1 MIEPLVAMPAA
12 CGPRGM
18 APLRKRFT
26 NEQDLAQAIE
36 PFVVAASYLPAVK
49 SITSKYVAQQK
60 FLVQELYKLHANLAF
75 KQSMLVKIHAKFF
88 DDHRTTWQLPAGDR
102 DAWSTTMA
110 LRLRCVC
117 RFVAQ
122 AMRKKTQAAWVS
134 QVLNLGEEQAVSQRG
149 HTGVEMQ
156 AEETQTL
163 LDSHGEEE
171 GEEEDDVTNEKP
183 EAS

>member
-1 MIEPLVAMPAA
+1 MQYGQHKCLAQMIEPLVAMPAA

-75 KQSMLVKIHAKFF
+75 KQTMLVKIHAKFF
-88 DDHRTTWQLPAGDR
+88 DDHCTTWQLAASDR

-117 RFVAQ
+117 KFVAQ
-122 AMRKKTQAAWVS
+122 AMRKKKS
-134 QVLNLGEEQAVSQRG
+134 GRLGLPGAQLGQGA
-149 HTGVEMQ
+149 
-156 AEETQTL
+156 
-163 LDSHGEEE
+163 GEPY
-171 GEEEDDVTNEKP
+171 GC
-183 EAS
+183 

>member
-1 MIEPLVAMPAA
+1 
-12 CGPRGM
+12 M

-134 QVLNLGEEQAVSQRG
+134 QVLNLGEEQAVSKRG

-156 AEETQTL
+156 AKETQTRLETQTL
-163 LDSHGEEE
+163 LAAE

-183 EAS
+183 KAVLPSY

>member
-1 MIEPLVAMPAA
+1 MQYEQNKCLAQMIEPLVAMPAA

-75 KQSMLVKIHAKFF
+75 KQSMFVKIHAKIF
-88 DDHRTTWQLPAGDR
+88 DDHRTHGSSPPPIGMHGPRQWHCDSAAFAG
-102 DAWSTTMA
+102 SS
-110 LRLRCVC
+110 LR
-117 RFVAQ
+117 
-122 AMRKKTQAAWVS
+122 
-134 QVLNLGEEQAVSQRG
+134 
-149 HTGVEMQ
+149 
-156 AEETQTL
+156 
-163 LDSHGEEE
+163 
-171 GEEEDDVTNEKP
+171 P
-183 EAS
+183 

>member
-49 SITSKYVAQQK
+49 SITSKYVAQHK

-75 KQSMLVKIHAKFF
+75 KQSMLVKIHAKIF

-122 AMRKKTQAAWVS
+122 AMRKTTQAAWVFPGA
-134 QVLNLGEEQAVSQRG
+134 QFGRG
-149 HTGVEMQ
+149 AG
-156 AEETQTL
+156 
-163 LDSHGEEE
+163 SFEE
-171 GEEEDDVTNEKP
+171 GP
-183 EAS
+183 YGC